1 MPGISCIYKAALAHS
16 PPVSRQPSCRKQS
29 WVYSGQHCRIII
41 RGLLRHPIAANPV
54 NPFMVMELGWNNR
67 HHQDCQSDII
77 LNHHQKICV
86 PHTIANKLTGFLLFL
101 TVPTISW
108 CIIPIAIVAIIAQL
122 KPVELSVRADY
133 KLSNILLN
141 ITPINRD

>member
-1 MPGISCIYKAALAHS
+1 MCYFFKSDYRKATSDYIAYVLYLIQSSASVPGISCIYKAALAHS

-29 WVYSGQHCRIII
+29 WVYSGQHCRFII

-108 CIIPIAIVAIIAQL
+108 
-122 KPVELSVRADY
+122 
-133 KLSNILLN
+133 
-141 ITPINRD
+141 